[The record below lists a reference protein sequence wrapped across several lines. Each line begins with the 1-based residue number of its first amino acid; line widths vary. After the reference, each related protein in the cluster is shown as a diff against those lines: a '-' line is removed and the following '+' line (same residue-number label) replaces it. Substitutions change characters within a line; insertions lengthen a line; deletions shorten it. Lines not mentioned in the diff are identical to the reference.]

1 MTTRR
6 AQFQEDMDFWIMR
19 RLQETPDVSQRQLA
33 RELGTSLGNL
43 NYCLQ
48 ALIEKGWIKMQNF
61 SQSTHK
67 MGYAYLLTPAGVA
80 EKSTLTVRFL
90 KRKMKE
96 YEALQDEIEAL
107 RVEML
112 QQDIAE
118 NDPHCVGPLN

>member
-1 MTTRR
+1 
-6 AQFQEDMDFWIMR
+6 MDFWIMR